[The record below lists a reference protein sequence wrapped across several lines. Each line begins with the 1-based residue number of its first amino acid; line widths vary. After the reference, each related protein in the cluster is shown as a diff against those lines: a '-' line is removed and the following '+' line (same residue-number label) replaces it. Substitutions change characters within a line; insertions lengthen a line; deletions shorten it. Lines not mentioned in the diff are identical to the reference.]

1 MERHENKKPTGEE
14 VEAQILTVEK
24 QRLGRWY
31 ERWGNQPL
39 YYSLLRTSQKLFIL
53 LIVLILFNRKV
64 LNVFLDAPMA
74 FIGNRWPLLLAGVVI
89 IFLLHRF
96 AWEKTAVKYYLF
108 SLNDTELKA
117 PAGDGSMA
125 KKGRAAISRINRR
138 WQVWA
143 PRKKLLMGSLAL
155 ALPLAFT
162 GGLFLIHIMETGNW
176 SLTAF
181 KNEFEGNVLYWIML
195 IFCLAGAFIGWSIWH
210 ELKSNHSLIK
220 NQNLQRER

>member
-117 PAGDGSMA
+117 PAGEGSILSVRLHSGNHP
-125 KKGRAAISRINRR
+125 KPISPKPCRFRY
-138 WQVWA
+138 QC
-143 PRKKLLMGSLAL
+143 GSQS
-155 ALPLAFT
+155 F
-162 GGLFLIHIMETGNW
+162 
-176 SLTAF
+176 S
-181 KNEFEGNVLYWIML
+181 YR
-195 IFCLAGAFIGWSIWH
+195 S
-210 ELKSNHSLIK
+210 
-220 NQNLQRER
+220 R